1 MTGSSSGNGR
11 AIAVSPAAEGATVV
25 CSDIRR
31 EAREG
36 GYESDANTSTDEL
49 ITATG
54 GKSQYV
60 RGRRRQLLVDGEPR
74 QHRGKRVRPTRC
86 VCDGQQCRH
95 LHRPAHHRRRK
106 PKTKTTAPCSST
118 SRAYGWPASSRSGR
132 CCPRTRSTGHGDASS
147 TSPRSEAW
155 SARGR
160 ARLLRRQR
168 RRGEPDPPAC
178 RRLRRRTHQRQ
189 RLIPVLGL
197 CPVAVPV
204 VRGPRCRRRRP
215 KLPLQPSPT
224 ASGAWSPQWA
234 ATNDEPPRTAS
245 TRPLGVN
252 PGLPIREFPN
262 DFAAGGAPRHRN
274 CNVNLD
280 DLDWD
285 RPDLDCKASKRW
297 ASLAIFA
304 WTRQCE
310 RNVLFG

>member
-11 AIAVSPAAEGATVV
+11 AIAGSPAAEGATVV

-74 QHRGKRVRPTRC
+74 QHRRKRVRPTR
-86 VCDGQQCRH
+86 CDGQQCRH

-118 SRAYGWPASSRSGR
+118 PRAYGWAASSRSGR

-160 ARLLRRQR
+160 ARLLRRQG

-178 RRLRRRTHQRQ
+178 RRLRRRTRQRQ
-189 RLIPVLGL
+189 TPYTGPWTVSSRCSRRKGSHMSSSKAEIAAAAISHGVRCLVAPVG
-197 CPVAVPV
+197 
-204 VRGPRCRRRRP
+204 G
-215 KLPLQPSPT
+215 
-224 ASGAWSPQWA
+224 
-234 ATNDEPPRTAS
+234 DE
-245 TRPLGVN
+245 
-252 PGLPIREFPN
+252 
-262 DFAAGGAPRHRN
+262 
-274 CNVNLD
+274 
-280 DLDWD
+280 
-285 RPDLDCKASKRW
+285 
-297 ASLAIFA
+297 
-304 WTRQCE
+304 
-310 RNVLFG
+310 